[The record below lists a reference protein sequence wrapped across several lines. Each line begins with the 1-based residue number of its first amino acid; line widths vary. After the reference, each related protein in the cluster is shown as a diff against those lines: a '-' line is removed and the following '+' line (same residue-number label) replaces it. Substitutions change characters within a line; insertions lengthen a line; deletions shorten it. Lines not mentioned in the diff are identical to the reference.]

1 MNEKVITP
9 IAQIEK
15 NASYYP
21 NISGDERMIDFSYQT
36 ALEITRTVR
45 ALHPFLPCY
54 ITHNENFFIIDP
66 YSMQIL
72 QEPFENCGAGE
83 IIAKNSDKK
92 SLTIV
97 CKDKMAIRFNN
108 LKLYKAELF
117 TKKYIDTKILPT
129 S

>member
-1 MNEKVITP
+1 
-9 IAQIEK
+9 
-15 NASYYP
+15 
-21 NISGDERMIDFSYQT
+21 
-36 ALEITRTVR
+36 
-45 ALHPFLPCY
+45 
-54 ITHNENFFIIDP
+54 
-66 YSMQIL
+66 MQIL

-83 IIAKNSDKK
+83 IITKNSDKK

>member
-1 MNEKVITP
+1 MELSKRQNKNSSVISFKGVYSQATNILAKGASKVINTTP
-9 IAQIEK
+9 IQ
-15 NASYYP
+15 
-21 NISGDERMIDFSYQT
+21 
-36 ALEITRTVR
+36 
-45 ALHPFLPCY
+45 
-54 ITHNENFFIIDP
+54 NF
-66 YSMQIL
+66 
-72 QEPFENCGAGE
+72 
-83 IIAKNSDKK
+83 AKNSDKK